1 MAPRRSW
8 SSRGRCWRLRRACS
22 TKVCISLDTMMALLT
37 VPDRVQTGIHPQV
50 VANAFSLAVGKAES
64 ILTDMAIPINLDDR
78 ESLLKNAVTSLNS
91 KVPSRCSSPA
101 LHSAQE
107 IGCSRWFPKTRTCSP
122 LSPWTPCS
130 R

>member
-8 SSRGRCWRLRRACS
+8 SSRGRCWRPRRACS

-91 KVPSRCSSPA
+91 KVRPAGSSPA